1 MQHPEN
7 AFHAFLGIQP
17 GENMVFLLFERK
29 DVKKSR
35 YCTCDLSSAGVERKQ
50 LARKASCFGF
60 IEVSDLLNVPVE
72 TVEIHNRNQFIQF
85 A

>member
-1 MQHPEN
+1 
-7 AFHAFLGIQP
+7 
-17 GENMVFLLFERK
+17 V
-29 DVKKSR
+29 
-35 YCTCDLSSAGVERKQ
+35 GVERKQ